1 MKVNYDRHGH
11 EHEFEPQFGLP
22 EPLPGDERILWQGS
36 PDWRMLARTAFHV
49 RKLTLYFGLIL
60 ALRAV
65 SVLADGGTAAEV
77 GKALVMLLPLAL
89 LAIAIAS
96 ALAWL
101 SSRTSVYTLTDR
113 RVVMR
118 IGIVLSL
125 TFNLP
130 LRRLATAG
138 LRLHADGSGDMPLTL
153 AGTDTIAYLHLWPHA
168 RPWRVA
174 KPEPMLRCVPDAARV
189 SALLAQAW
197 AAACTPA
204 SAPASAAARADTTSV
219 AVARP
224 MPTEPAG
231 RSQQAPPVA
240 RYEQGAG
247 RPLHA

>member
-1 MKVNYDRHGH
+1 MKVNYDHHGH
-11 EHEFEPQFGLP
+11 EHEFEPQLGLP
-22 EPLPGDERILWQGS
+22 ESLPGDERILWQGS

-49 RKLTLYFGLIL
+49 RKLALYFAVVLG
-60 ALRAV
+60 LRAV

-89 LAIAIAS
+89 LAIAIAA

-101 SSRTSVYTLTDR
+101 SSRTSVYTLTDK

-130 LRRLATAG
+130 LQRLANAG
-138 LRLHADGSGDMPLTL
+138 LHLHADGSGDMPLAL

-189 SALLAQAW
+189 SALLADAW
-197 AAACTPA
+197 VAASTD
-204 SAPASAAARADTTSV
+204 ASAADGADTTGAAS
-219 AVARP
+219 ARP
-224 MPTEPAG
+224 VPTEPAA
-231 RSQQAPPVA
+231 RSHPAPPAA

-247 RPLHA
+247 RRPLHA

>member
-1 MKVNYDRHGH
+1 MKVTYDRHGH

-22 EPLPGDERILWQGS
+22 EPLPADERILWQGS

-49 RKLTLYFGLIL
+49 RKLALYFGAIL

-77 GKALVMLLPLAL
+77 SKALMLLLPLAL
-89 LAIAIAS
+89 LAIAIAA

-101 SSRTSVYTLTDR
+101 SSRTCVYTLTDK
-113 RVVMR
+113 RVVLR

-174 KPEPMLRCVPDAARV
+174 QPEPLLRCVPDAARV
-189 SALLAQAW
+189 SALLAAAW
-197 AAACTPA
+197 ADATGL
-204 SAPASAAARADTTSV
+204 AAAR
-219 AVARP
+219 
-224 MPTEPAG
+224 PAP
-231 RSQQAPPVA
+231 AEPVA
-240 RYEQGAG
+240 RTHAAAPVAAYEQGAG